1 MKKALSFLLTLVMVL
16 TVVAAGAFSV
26 DAAENLF
33 LRFDDLI
40 AYVLSIGN
48 KADIDSNDIGYW
60 TFCQYDSVY
69 GDDYTTGRWENG
81 KFNAV
86 RRTVWDWIFLIRQIS
101 LRRWHIDCLLLTVPS
116 KI

>member
-1 MKKALSFLLTLVMVL
+1 MKKALSFLLTLVMAL

-69 GDDYTTGRWENG
+69 GDDYTKGRWENG

-86 RRTVWDWIFLIRQIS
+86 EDGLGLDISYPADKFETVAHRL
-101 LRRWHIDCLLLTVPS
+101 PE
-116 KI
+116 

>member
-69 GDDYTTGRWENG
+69 GDDYTKGRWENG
-81 KFNAV
+81 
-86 RRTVWDWIFLIRQIS
+86 
-101 LRRWHIDCLLLTVPS
+101 
-116 KI
+116 